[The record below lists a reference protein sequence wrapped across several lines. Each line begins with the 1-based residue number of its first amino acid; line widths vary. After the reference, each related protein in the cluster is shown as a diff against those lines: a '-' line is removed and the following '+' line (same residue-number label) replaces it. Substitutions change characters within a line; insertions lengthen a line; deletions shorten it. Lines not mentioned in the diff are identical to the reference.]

1 MCYSAQIWS
10 DFKKYERYGGELGLA
25 AFVRALWERQH
36 SGDWT
41 RKLPK
46 GMRDAF
52 AKPRNAAE
60 MELAKLVAE
69 GNREAAKS
77 VQAELQAQRL
87 RLEGAQRVLAGPKP
101 TKKATN
107 DQRIATDKIARARR
121 DLDDLQRKE
130 PLPRDERMFP
140 GTYAPVMF
148 RQHGCKVVVPM
159 RYQCRL
165 PGWSDAIERK
175 YLGTYNA
182 RRDKL
187 GESWRELFGYRHGLI
202 VVERFY
208 EHVERDSQDV
218 VLEFVPHDRRPML
231 VACLWNHSPA
241 HGDEPELLSFAAITD
256 EPPPEVAAAGHDR
269 CIIQIKPE
277 NVDAWL
283 NPDPANLPAMQAIL
297 EDRPRPRYENRLA
310 A

>member
-10 DFKKYERYGGELGLA
+10 DYKKYERYGGELGLA
-25 AFVRALWERQH
+25 EFVRTFWERQQ
-36 SGDWT
+36 SADWT
-41 RKLPK
+41 RKMPK

-69 GNREAAKS
+69 GNREAVK
-77 VQAELQAQRL
+77 QAHMELQAQSL

-101 TKKATN
+101 TKKAAN
-107 DQRIATDKIARARR
+107 DQRIATDKIERARR
-121 DLDDLQRKE
+121 ALDDLQRKE

-140 GTYAPVMF
+140 GTYAPVMI
-148 RQHGCKVVVPM
+148 RQDGRKVVVPM

-165 PGWSDAIERK
+165 PHWSEAIERK
-175 YLGTYNA
+175 YPGTYNA

-187 GESWRELFGYRHGLI
+187 GEAWRELFGYRHGLI

-208 EHVERDSQDV
+208 EHVDRDGQDV
-218 VLEFVPHDRRPML
+218 VLEFVPSDRQPML
-231 VACLWNHSPA
+231 VACLWNRSPA
-241 HGDEPELLSFAAITD
+241 HDAAPELLSFAAITD

-283 NPDPANLPAMQAIL
+283 NPDPANLPALQAIL
-297 EDRPRPRYENRLA
+297 DDRPRPRYEHRLA

>member
-10 DFKKYERYGGELGLA
+10 DFKKYERIGGELGIA
-25 AFVRALWERQH
+25 AFVRLFWERRK
-36 SGDWT
+36 SGDWV

-52 AKPRNAAE
+52 AKPRNADE

-69 GNREAAKS
+69 GNREAAEA
-77 VQAELQAQRL
+77 VGAELQAQSL
-87 RLEGAQRVLAGPKP
+87 RLEKAEQVLASPKP
-101 TKKATN
+101 TKKAAN
-107 DQRIATDKIARARR
+107 DQRIATDKISRARR

-130 PLPRDERMFP
+130 LLPRDERMFP
-140 GTYAPVMF
+140 GTFAPVMI
-148 RQHGCKVVVPM
+148 RQDGRKVIMPM

-165 PGWSDAIERK
+165 PGWSEVVERK
-175 YLGTYNA
+175 YPGTYNA

-187 GESWRELFGYRHGLI
+187 GEAWRQLFGYNHGLM

-208 EHVERDSQDV
+208 EHVDRDGQDV
-218 VLEFVPHDRRPML
+218 VLEFVPQDHEPML
-231 VACLWNHSPA
+231 VACLWNRSPGYGGA
-241 HGDEPELLSFAAITD
+241 PDLLSFAAITD

-269 CIIQIKPE
+269 CIIQIRPE
-277 NVDAWL
+277 HVDAWL
-283 NPDPANLPAMQAIL
+283 NPDPANLAAMQAIL
-297 EDRPRPRYENRLA
+297 EDRPRPYYEHRLA

>member
-10 DFKKYERYGGELGLA
+10 DYKKYERYGGELGLA
-25 AFVRALWERQH
+25 EFVRTFWERKH
-36 SGDWT
+36 SGDWN

-46 GMRDAF
+46 AMRDAF
-52 AKPRNAAE
+52 AKPRNVAE

-69 GNREAAKS
+69 GNREAAMRAQVELTAQLS
-77 VQAELQAQRL
+77 RLARAE
-87 RLEGAQRVLAGPKP
+87 RVLTGPKP
-101 TKKATN
+101 TKKAAN
-107 DQRIATDKIARARR
+107 DQRIATDKIERARR

-140 GTYAPVMF
+140 GTYAPVMI
-148 RQHGCKVVVPM
+148 RQDGRKVVVPM

-165 PGWSDAIERK
+165 PHWSDAIERK
-175 YLGTYNA
+175 YPGTYNA

-187 GESWRELFGYRHGLI
+187 GEAWRELFGYRHGLI

-208 EHVERDSQDV
+208 EHVDRDGQDV
-218 VLEFVPHDRRPML
+218 VLEFVPNDRQPML
-231 VACLWNHSPA
+231 VACLWNRSPA
-241 HGDEPELLSFAAITD
+241 HGDAPELLSFAAITD

-283 NPDPANLPAMQAIL
+283 NPDPANLPALQAIL
-297 EDRPRPRYENRLA
+297 DDRPRPLYEHRLA